1 MKPKSSNVQNHNS
14 FLQNKLTS
22 EIYLQFEKIVKKNIG
37 SKPFVACISGGPDS
51 LALAACSKI
60 YSERKLIKVFYL
72 IVDQQYSSKQCPGA
86 KRVAEKFIKNFS

>member
-51 LALAACSKI
+51 LALALCLKFIQKEIDKSFLFNCRPSIFEQTVPWKQRECRKI
-60 YSERKLIKVFYL
+60 Y
-72 IVDQQYSSKQCPGA
+72 
-86 KRVAEKFIKNFS
+86 